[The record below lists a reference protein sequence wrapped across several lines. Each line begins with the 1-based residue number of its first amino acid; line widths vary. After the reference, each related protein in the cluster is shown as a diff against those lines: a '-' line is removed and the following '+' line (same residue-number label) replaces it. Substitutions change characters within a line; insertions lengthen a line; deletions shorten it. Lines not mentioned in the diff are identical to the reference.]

1 MNMPKLRE
9 SLPNYLFILP
19 QFVLFL
25 LFLAWPVARGIQI
38 SLNDW
43 KIMAVT
49 QRFIGV
55 QNYLEIWRDP
65 KWWNALRNS
74 IEFTVLV
81 MSINTVLALLVAVL
95 LKERFRGRNFLRAVL
110 YLPSVLSV
118 TVVGVIAF
126 RVWDVD
132 RGLLS
137 YFWVGLLQQAPIR
150 WWTPGT
156 QLIMLVLTTVWWTFG
171 FPMLIFLA
179 GLHAIPNTVY
189 EAAEIDGANRW
200 HTFWKVTLPLLGPSL
215 LFVLSTQFMTH
226 MQMFGQAYQLAGNN
240 ESAQTVY
247 VYMFNNSWRYFR
259 FGYAAAMGV
268 AVTVFIMAVTRLL
281 FTLLGRRV
289 EY

>member
-1 MNMPKLRE
+1 MPKLRE

-49 QRFIGV
+49 QRFIGI
-55 QNYLEIWRDP
+55 QNYMEIWRDP
-65 KWWNALRNS
+65 KWWNALGNS

-95 LKERFRGRNFLRAVL
+95 LKDRFRGRNFLRAVL

-156 QLIMLVLTTVWWTFG
+156 QLMVLVLTTVWWTFG

-189 EAAEIDGANRW
+189 EAAEIDGADRW
-200 HTFWKVTLPLLGPSL
+200 QTFWKVTLPLLGPSL

-226 MQMFGQAYQLAGNN
+226 MQMFGQAYQLGGNN

-268 AVTVFIMAVTRLL
+268 AVTVLIMAVTRLL